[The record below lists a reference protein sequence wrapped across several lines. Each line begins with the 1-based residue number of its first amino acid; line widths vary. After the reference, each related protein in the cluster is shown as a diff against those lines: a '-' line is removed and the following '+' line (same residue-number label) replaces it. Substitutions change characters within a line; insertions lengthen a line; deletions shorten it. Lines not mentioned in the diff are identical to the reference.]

1 MSTTPTA
8 ASTSTGLA
16 PNVAGALAYLLGPI
30 TGILFLVLEKENR
43 FVRFHAAQSV
53 VLSVVWIALSIVLSV
68 LGSILAAVPLLG
80 WLVSLLMS
88 LVVGL
93 AFFVLWLVL
102 MFRAYQGVEWEVP
115 GAGAQARRLIGAA
128 PGAP

>member
-1 MSTTPTA
+1 MSTSPA

-68 LGSILAAVPLLG
+68 LGAILAAVPILG
-80 WLVSLLMS
+80 WLVSLLIS
-88 LVVGL
+88 LVVGFG
-93 AFFVLWLVL
+93 FFVLWLVL
-102 MFRAYQGVEWEVP
+102 MFRAYQGAEWEVP
-115 GAGAQARRLIGAA
+115 VAGAQARRLVGVGPSA
-128 PGAP
+128 P